1 MGPHPE
7 VPVDVQKYIGS
18 CLIAQQ
24 PRSKRKPCPRGQ
36 HQAKDGGGN
45 VRCCGYTVPQCSR
58 CCSSAIQCPG
68 YNGINN
74 YAWTGVPLISVARQ
88 SKNLLH
94 HPGKSRVQNRNCSGK
109 TQDYSVPR
117 VDSPVDS
124 NNLEEILPISRLA
137 IHAQGAPLILSP
149 KDGEK
154 CSKDG
159 DGFPTTAP
167 FKGRDFYLSEGGG
180 NNRLYM
186 LVSGCPEE
194 GQTRSL
200 SVERMGCFTEDES
213 DLVMANSSRRISS
226 SPSQS
231 DCIST
236 TSEDSGTSENGL
248 PRIIKPRKRRKK
260 DRRASESDGC
270 NARSRALED
279 VTGTIVTLKP
289 YLPLCYR
296 YNRNGINMF
305 PSPPRSP
312 VTVSD
317 YQPCDT
323 IIINDKRW
331 RTGTY
336 PYPPS
341 TRCACA
347 YCMPPPSTFLTP
359 PDSPVDV
366 SENGLAMAIIRRN
379 GGERGSLD
387 NNRIIGR
394 AMRCLSMG
402 SSDDDSNIGFE
413 DSVIRGQNTLVLTSS
428 RPPQRPWI
436 YMANKDQQS
445 SCVFTVMCYNIL
457 CDKYATRQ
465 MYGYCPNWAL
475 DWTYRKTH
483 ILQEILHY
491 KADIIS
497 LQEVE
502 TEHFYKYFLPE
513 LKKEGYD
520 GIFSPKSRA
529 KTMSE
534 CERKH
539 VDGYAIFYK
548 SNKFIL
554 LKEHLVEFNQLA
566 MANAEGSDDM
576 LNRVMTKDNIG
587 LAALLQT
594 KRGAYQNEL
603 TQASQTL
610 LVCTAHIHWDP
621 EYSDVKLIQ
630 TMMLMHE
637 LKTFVDDIL
646 QKCNIPDS
654 QKMDPNIIPLLLC
667 GDFNSLPDS
676 GVIEYLS
683 SGRVSTS
690 HCDFKE
696 FVYKDCLSKLGNS
709 SKTNEFTHPFQ
720 ISRAYSDGI
729 MPFTNYS
736 YDFKGVI
743 DYVFYSK
750 LHMSVLGVLGPID
763 SAWLEENRIQG
774 CPHPHV
780 PSDHFPIVVE
790 LQLKPT
796 MPLHPPP
803 PNGVSLHR

>member
-7 VPVDVQKYIGS
+7 TPVDVQKYIGS
-18 CLIAQQ
+18 CLITQQ
-24 PRSKRKPCPRGQ
+24 PRSKRKSSCPNRGRLPLS
-36 HQAKDGGGN
+36 KDGRYVPSGSKCGGF
-45 VRCCGYTVPQCSR
+45 GGMT
-58 CCSSAIQCPG
+58 
-68 YNGINN
+68 N

-88 SKNLLH
+88 GKCP
-94 HPGKSRVQNRNCSGK
+94 HPGKSRCPTRNSGK
-109 TQDYSVPR
+109 HDFPR
-117 VDSPVDS
+117 VESPVESCSLDE
-124 NNLEEILPISRLA
+124 LLPLSRLA

-149 KDGEK
+149 KDPDK
-154 CSKDG
+154 NSKDLVEG
-159 DGFPTTAP
+159 YS
-167 FKGRDFYLSEGGG
+167 FKGRDFYLGEGSG
-180 NNRLYM
+180 RLYM
-186 LVSGCPEE
+186 LMPGCNAEDVLAGRGERTSSG
-194 GQTRSL
+194 
-200 SVERMGCFTEDES
+200 
-213 DLVMANSSRRISS
+213 SSYVDDVAS

-260 DRRASESDGC
+260 DRRLGEGSEAESP
-270 NARSRALED
+270 SS
-279 VTGTIVTLKP
+279 IVTLKP
-289 YLPLCYR
+289 YRPLCYR
-296 YNRNGINMF
+296 YGYKSFSSSKPPSSEEDASEAF
-305 PSPPRSP
+305 P
-312 VTVSD
+312 
-317 YQPCDT
+317 
-323 IIINDKRW
+323 K
-331 RTGTY
+331 GTY
-336 PYPPS
+336 PHPPS
-341 TRCACA
+341 PRCRCPH
-347 YCMPPPSTFLTP
+347 CVPPPSTLLTP
-359 PDSPVDV
+359 PDSPDGVRV
-366 SENGLAMAIIRRN
+366 AGPFVA
-379 GGERGSLD
+379 
-387 NNRIIGR
+387 
-394 AMRCLSMG
+394 
-402 SSDDDSNIGFE
+402 DSRPDGNLE
-413 DSVIRGQNTLVLTSS
+413 DSASKSQNAVVLTSS
-428 RPPQRPWI
+428 HPPSRPWI
-436 YMANKDQQS
+436 QVSTQNPQS
-445 SCVFTVMCYNIL
+445 SCSFTVMCYNIL

-475 DWTYRKTH
+475 DWSYRKRN
-483 ILQEILHY
+483 ILNEIVHY

-502 TEHFYKYFLPE
+502 TEQFYKYFLPE

-534 CERKH
+534 NERKH
-539 VDGYAIFYK
+539 VDGCAIFYK
-548 SNKFIL
+548 TDKFFL

-594 KRGAYQNEL
+594 RMGAYEL
-603 TQASQTL
+603 RSDVNPTSQTL

-637 LKTFVDDIL
+637 LKAFVDDIL
-646 QKCNIPDS
+646 QKCNIPVS
-654 QKMDPNIIPLLLC
+654 QKSDPNIIPLLLC

-690 HCDFKE
+690 HIDFKE
-696 FVYKDCLSKLGNS
+696 IAYRDCLSKLGNTANS
-709 SKTNEFTHPFQ
+709 NEFAHPFQ
-720 ISRAYSDGI
+720 ITRAYNDGI

-750 LHMSVLGVLGPID
+750 LHMNVLGVLGPID
-763 SAWLEENRIQG
+763 TSWLEENHIHG

-790 LQLKPT
+790 LQLYPT
-796 MPLHPPP
+796 TPLHPPP
-803 PNGVSLHR
+803 PNGVTLHR

>member
-7 VPVDVQKYIGS
+7 APVDVQKYIGS
-18 CLIAQQ
+18 CLITQQ
-24 PRSKRKPCPRGQ
+24 TRSKRKSCPRNQ
-36 HQAKDGGGN
+36 HHPKDGGMCGGYMPPCN
-45 VRCCGYTVPQCSR
+45 RCCNTTVQN
-58 CCSSAIQCPG
+58 PG
-68 YNGINN
+68 YNISN

-88 SKNLLH
+88 NKNH
-94 HPGKSRVQNRNCSGK
+94 HHQGHSGK
-109 TQDYSVPR
+109 NRLPPRNNVKQQDYSCPLSVE
-117 VDSPVDS
+117 SS
-124 NNLEEILPISRLA
+124 SNLEDILPISRLA

-149 KDGEK
+149 KDIEK
-154 CSKDG
+154 HNKDS
-159 DGFPTTAP
+159 DGYYSSTA
-167 FKGRDFYLSEGGG
+167 FKGRNFYVEESHSNSRLLMLMPDDAHCYSSREERIGCFIEDDFSVG
-180 NNRLYM
+180 
-186 LVSGCPEE
+186 SDPD
-194 GQTRSL
+194 L
-200 SVERMGCFTEDES
+200 SV
-213 DLVMANSSRRISS
+213 NPSRTVSS

-260 DRRASESDGC
+260 ERRTSESDGASSC
-270 NARSRALED
+270 GSSTMEEMS
-279 VTGTIVTLKP
+279 GTIVTLKP
-289 YLPLCYR
+289 YQPLCYR
-296 YNRNGINMF
+296 YDSNGFKIY
-305 PSPPRSP
+305 PSPPLSP
-312 VTVSD
+312 KPESGIVRLSNTVERMVR
-317 YQPCDT
+317 
-323 IIINDKRW
+323 KGR
-331 RTGTY
+331 Y

-341 TRCACA
+341 PRCQCP
-347 YCMPPPSTFLTP
+347 YCVPPPSTFLTP

-366 SENGLAMAIIRRN
+366 SENGLSMAMIRR
-379 GGERGSLD
+379 GRGCRSPDITWMPRREMDMKMLT
-387 NNRIIGR
+387 
-394 AMRCLSMG
+394 MG
-402 SSDDDSNIGFE
+402 AYEEDSNLEESIIK
-413 DSVIRGQNTLVLTSS
+413 SHNTLVLPSS
-428 RPPQRPWI
+428 HPPQRPWI
-436 YMANKDQQS
+436 IMNEQELTS
-445 SCVFTVMCYNIL
+445 SCSFTVMCYNIL

-475 DWTYRKTH
+475 DWSYRKKN
-483 ILQEILHY
+483 ILQELLHY

-502 TEHFYKYFLPE
+502 TEQFYRYFKPE

-534 CERKH
+534 NERKH
-539 VDGYAIFYK
+539 VDGCAIFFK
-548 SNKFIL
+548 TDKFTL
-554 LKEHLVEFNQLA
+554 VKDHLMEFNQLA

-594 KRGAYQNEL
+594 KPGAYRDD
-603 TQASQTL
+603 TDMSQLL

-637 LKTFVDDIL
+637 MKTFVDDIL
-646 QKCNIPDS
+646 QKSNVPVP
-654 QKMDPNIIPLLLC
+654 QKGDPNVIPLLLC

-683 SGRVSTS
+683 SGRVSVS

-696 FVYKDCLSKLGNS
+696 FVYKDCLSKFGNAA
-709 SKTNEFTHPFQ
+709 KTNEFTHPFQ
-720 ISRAYSDGI
+720 ISRAYNDGV

-743 DYVFYSK
+743 DYIFYSK

-763 SAWLEENRIQG
+763 SNWLEENRIHG

-790 LQLKPT
+790 LQLNPT
-796 MPLHPPP
+796 LPIQLSP
-803 PNGVSLHR
+803 PNGLVLHR

>member
-7 VPVDVQKYIGS
+7 APVDVQKYIGS
-18 CLIAQQ
+18 CLITQQ
-24 PRSKRKPCPRGQ
+24 TRSKRKSCPRSQ
-36 HQAKDGGGN
+36 HHSKDGGMCGGYVPPCN
-45 VRCCGYTVPQCSR
+45 RCCNTTVQNS
-58 CCSSAIQCPG
+58 G
-68 YNGINN
+68 YNISN

-88 SKNLLH
+88 NKNH
-94 HPGKSRVQNRNCSGK
+94 HHNHHQGHLTKNRLSPRNNGK
-109 TQDYSVPR
+109 QDYSG
-117 VDSPVDS
+117 SLTIES
-124 NNLEEILPISRLA
+124 SSNLEDILPISRLA

-149 KDGEK
+149 KDIEK
-154 CSKDG
+154 HNKESEVY
-159 DGFPTTAP
+159 FNSTP
-167 FKGRDFYLSEGGG
+167 FKNRGFYVDENPN
-180 NNRLYM
+180 NNRLLM
-186 LVSGCPEE
+186 LMPNDAQSYSPRDERTGYFIEDDFSIGTDPD
-194 GQTRSL
+194 S
-200 SVERMGCFTEDES
+200 SV
-213 DLVMANSSRRISS
+213 NHPSRTISS

-260 DRRASESDGC
+260 ERRASESDGASSC
-270 NARSRALED
+270 GSSNMEELS
-279 VTGTIVTLKP
+279 GTIVTLKP
-289 YLPLCYR
+289 YQPLCYR
-296 YNRNGINMF
+296 YDSNGFKIY
-305 PSPPRSP
+305 PSPPTSP
-312 VTVSD
+312 KAESSIVQLSD
-317 YQPCDT
+317 SVERVVR
-323 IIINDKRW
+323 K
-331 RTGTY
+331 GVY

-341 TRCACA
+341 SRCQCP
-347 YCMPPPSTFLTP
+347 YCVPPPSTFLTP

-366 SENGLAMAIIRRN
+366 SENGLSMAMIRRN
-379 GGERGSLD
+379 RGCRSPDTTWMTRREMDVKMLTMSTYD
-387 NNRIIGR
+387 
-394 AMRCLSMG
+394 
-402 SSDDDSNIGFE
+402 E
-413 DSVIRGQNTLVLTSS
+413 DVIVDESAIKSQNTLILTSS

-436 YMANKDQQS
+436 YTSETEPQFP
-445 SCVFTVMCYNIL
+445 CVFTVMCYNIL

-475 DWTYRKTH
+475 DWSYRKKH

-502 TEHFYKYFLPE
+502 TEQFYKYFLPE
-513 LKKEGYD
+513 LKNEGYD

-534 CERKH
+534 SERKH
-539 VDGYAIFYK
+539 VDGCAIFYK
-548 SNKFIL
+548 SDKFTL
-554 LKEHLVEFNQLA
+554 VREHLMEFNQLA
-566 MANAEGSDDM
+566 MANAEGSDEM

-594 KRGAYQNEL
+594 KPAAYNTGTNVSQMN
-603 TQASQTL
+603 QAV

-621 EYSDVKLIQ
+621 EFSDVKLIQ

-637 LKTFVDDIL
+637 MKTFVDDIL
-646 QKCNIPDS
+646 QKSNVPIP
-654 QKMDPNIIPLLLC
+654 QKGDPNVIPMLLC
-667 GDFNSLPDS
+667 GDFNSLPNS

-683 SGRVSTS
+683 NGRVSSS

-696 FVYKDCLSKLGNS
+696 FVYKDCLSKLGKS
-709 SKTNEFTHPFQ
+709 EQTNEFTHPFQ
-720 ISRAYSDGI
+720 ISRAYNNDI

-763 SAWLEENRIQG
+763 SNWLEENRIHG

-790 LQLKPT
+790 LQLHHTLPIQ
-796 MPLHPPP
+796 LSP
-803 PNGVSLHR
+803 PNGLVLHR

>member
-1 MGPHPE
+1 MSKRIPRKKERNHYVHPNPRRMYKIMSPDE
-7 VPVDVQKYIGS
+7 M
-18 CLIAQQ
+18 AT
-24 PRSKRKPCPRGQ
+24 RSKNEFTELEIT
-36 HQAKDGGGN
+36 GGVRHLSPSLWKMTNLTSLYLNNNSLSRIPAEICLLSNLAHLN
-45 VRCCGYTVPQCSR
+45 VSYNKLRDVPPEMGEMTSLR
-58 CCSSAIQCPG
+58 
-68 YNGINN
+68 
-74 YAWTGVPLISVARQ
+74 
-88 SKNLLH
+88 
-94 HPGKSRVQNRNCSGK
+94 
-109 TQDYSVPR
+109 
-117 VDSPVDS
+117 
-124 NNLEEILPISRLA
+124 E
-137 IHAQGAPLILSP
+137 LILSH
-149 KDGEK
+149 
-154 CSKDG
+154 
-159 DGFPTTAP
+159 
-167 FKGRDFYLSEGGG
+167 
-180 NNRLYM
+180 N
-186 LVSGCPEE
+186 
-194 GQTRSL
+194 
-200 SVERMGCFTEDES
+200 
-213 DLVMANSSRRISS
+213 
-226 SPSQS
+226 
-231 DCIST
+231 CIST
-236 TSEDSGTSENGL
+236 IPTELGKLFKLCKLELTGNPLAGRIMEIVNRPSYRTEDILNYLMDHL
-248 PRIIKPRKRRKK
+248 P
-260 DRRASESDGC
+260 
-270 NARSRALED
+270 
-279 VTGTIVTLKP
+279 V
-289 YLPLCYR
+289 
-296 YNRNGINMF
+296 
-305 PSPPRSP
+305 
-312 VTVSD
+312 
-317 YQPCDT
+317 
-323 IIINDKRW
+323 
-331 RTGTY
+331 
-336 PYPPS
+336 
-341 TRCACA
+341 
-347 YCMPPPSTFLTP
+347 
-359 PDSPVDV
+359 
-366 SENGLAMAIIRRN
+366 
-379 GGERGSLD
+379 
-387 NNRIIGR
+387 
-394 AMRCLSMG
+394 
-402 SSDDDSNIGFE
+402 
-413 DSVIRGQNTLVLTSS
+413 TSS